1 MENHFEILHLPEQ
14 PWEAFGGHT
23 KNIFRKSLS
32 LTQFPSGF
40 RASLTLAKPGGEF
53 PEHVDPYSHIFYI
66 LEGEGEAVVAGKSY
80 SIKKGDAFTVRAGEK
95 HGYKNCGESDM
106 LLITLNIFEK

>member
-1 MENHFEILHLPEQ
+1 MEENFAILHLEDQ
-14 PWEAFGGHT
+14 PWQPFGGPT

-66 LEGEGEAVVAGKSY
+66 MEGEGEAVVDGKKY
-80 SIKKGDAFTVRAGEK
+80 SIKKGDAFTVRAGER
-95 HGYKNCGESDM
+95 HGYRNCGERDM

>member
-1 MENHFEILHLPEQ
+1 MAENFAILHLEEQ
-14 PWEAFGGHT
+14 PWQPFRGPT

-32 LTQFPSGF
+32 STQFPSGF

-66 LEGEGEAVVAGKSY
+66 LEGEAVKE
-80 SIKKGDAFTVRAGEK
+80 F
-95 HGYKNCGESDM
+95 
-106 LLITLNIFEK
+106 